1 MSKQSGLEVLNLNSN
16 YFASASTQKVL
27 TRITD
32 CGLTNNLKELS
43 ISCANFDSNQVVEK
57 LADVLVISPKLTD
70 CDITN

>member
-16 YFASASTQKVL
+16 YFASTSTQKVL

-43 ISCANFDSNQVVEK
+43 ISTANFDSDQVVEK

>member
-32 CGLTNNLKELS
+32 CGLTNSLKELK
-43 ISCANFDSNQVVEK
+43 ISCSNFDSDQAIEK
-57 LADVLVISPKLTD
+57 LSDVLATSPKLTA
-70 CDITN
+70 CDITD